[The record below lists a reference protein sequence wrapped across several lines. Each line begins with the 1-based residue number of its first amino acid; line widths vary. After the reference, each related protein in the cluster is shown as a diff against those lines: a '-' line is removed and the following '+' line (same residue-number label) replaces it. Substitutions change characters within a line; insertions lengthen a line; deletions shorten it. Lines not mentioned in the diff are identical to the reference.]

1 MIDLEHD
8 LLSTEITKMRWPA
21 FLAKWT
27 SWPCVLPLDRSK
39 MATNI
44 ADLVQ
49 LDLCKEPCYKNLKCV
64 SVEVIENFECTFPA
78 QELVFIINVRCDV
91 LCNVFIMSY
100 YKF

>member
-27 SWPCVLPLDRSK
+27 SWPCVLPLDTSK

-49 LDLCKEPCYKNLKCV
+49 LDLHKELGYKNLKCV
-64 SVEVIENFECTFPA
+64 LVDVIENLNTHFLHRNLYFA
-78 QELVFIINVRCDV
+78 L
-91 LCNVFIMSY
+91 M
-100 YKF
+100 